1 MITGT
6 TSSGFSFSVPDGLK
20 KDYHFIHAY
29 KALNSKNPDKQVDGA
44 AELVSSVFCNEE
56 EEQRFLRHVEEK
68 NGRATVDAVYTE
80 LGEIIRA
87 CLEDAEAKK
96 S

>member
-1 MITGT
+1 MITGK

-20 KDYHFIHAY
+20 QDYHFIHAY
-29 KALNSKNPDKQVDGA
+29 KALKSKDPDHQVDGA
-44 AELVSSVFCNEE
+44 TEMVSAVFCNPD

-87 CLEDAEAKK
+87 CMEDGDAKK

>member
-6 TSSGFSFSVPDGLK
+6 TSSGFAFSVPDGLK
-20 KDYHFIHAY
+20 RDYHFIHAY
-29 KALNSKNPDKQVDGA
+29 KALKSKDPDKQVDGA
-44 AELVSSVFCNEE
+44 TEMVSAVFCNPD
-56 EEQRFLRHVEEK
+56 EEQRFLRHVEGK

-87 CLEDAEAKK
+87 CMEDGEVKK